1 LNERI
6 DESVTVSAERTTRRS
21 ALLRFGALAL
31 GALGIL
37 GLGQRTAA
45 KNSND
50 CNDCKQTCKQNNK
63 KQGKKSQ
70 TNCDSKCRNKCR
82 NN

>member
-1 LNERI
+1 LKERI
-6 DESVTVSAERTTRRS
+6 DDGVTMDAERTTRRS
-21 ALLRFGALAL
+21 ALVSVGALAL

-50 CNDCKQTCKQNNK
+50 CNECKQTCKQNNK